1 MRTER
6 HDHMA
11 QTKFDKQVEETAE
24 AVAFGIG
31 RFLAGRPMDGERKTN
46 ATFWSKGTQV
56 LPKVEGKVSRSSYRA
71 GWQRLTFRIGGL
83 SALGG
88 TGYWAL
94 WENQDSTFATARDI
108 WENPDPALAT
118 LETGGIAAASAA
130 AVGGLAYGLLTRG
143 RREFMR
149 EWVNPLHEALAV
161 PLGMSELTDPRRYLH
176 IPRKFSDDDAEIR
189 IDTPGHL
196 RFNEDLVADLIVKKL
211 ALENVSFTWRRAG
224 KDTHVIIRKRQAPPK
239 KLTLSDPGV
248 REILAKMPESAPL
261 IGLGAGKK
269 KVSVDLDADSPH
281 VLISA
286 GTGGGKSTI
295 LRCITCQFI
304 HNGAHAFVL
313 DFKRISHTWARG
325 VPGVTYC
332 RDISEIHDALVRLA
346 QEGRRRLTLAEQLA
360 DDVLEREPWRVGPR
374 IVILLE
380 EVNATMAQLKRYWAK
395 IRESG
400 DPKESP
406 AVDALAEILFMGRQ
420 VRLHV
425 LLVAQSAT
433 ARAIGGPEMRE
444 NFATRILV
452 RYTLN
457 AWRMLVPEVSP
468 IPMPTEHPGRV
479 QVVTRGRAQ
488 ETQVLNLSNAEAREW
503 AMSGAH
509 TKGKTGP
516 ALPEQAAPAAPAADL
531 LTETRSTGAPA
542 SAPADGPVAD
552 RDFAAD
558 AWSLT
563 PAAAGPGS
571 GTATPATP
579 PPAPVV
585 PAPAADPDDAVVP
598 LRKAQQDHLPEI
610 TLAALR
616 RARADDPDFPAPV
629 ERGSTHLFR
638 VGDLKKWARNRP
650 RAATTD
656 LD

>member
-1 MRTER
+1 
-6 HDHMA
+6 MA

-24 AVAFGIG
+24 SVAFGIG
-31 RFLAGRPMDGERKTN
+31 RFLSGRPMDGERKTN
-46 ATFWSKGTQV
+46 ATFWRAGTRV

-71 GWQRLTFRIGGL
+71 GWQRLTFRVSGLAATGG
-83 SALGG
+83 A
-88 TGYWAL
+88 GYWTL

-118 LETGGIAAASAA
+118 LESGGIAAASAA
-130 AVGGLAYGLLTRG
+130 AAGGVAYGLLTRK

-149 EWVNPLHEALAV
+149 EWVTPLHEALAV

-176 IPRKFSDDDAEIR
+176 VPRDFSDDDAQIR
-189 IDTPGHL
+189 IDVPTHM

-224 KDTHVIIRKRQAPPK
+224 KDTHVIVKKRKAPPK
-239 KLTLSDPGV
+239 KLSLSDPGV

-261 IGLGAGKK
+261 IGLGSGKK

-304 HNGAHAFVL
+304 HNGALAYVL
-313 DFKRISHTWARG
+313 DFKWISHTWARG

-332 RDISEIHDALVRLA
+332 RDIGEIHDALVHLA

-360 DDVLEREPWRVGPR
+360 DDVLEKELWRVGPR

-380 EVNATMAQLKRYWAK
+380 EVNATMTQLKRYWAK

-406 AVDALAEILFMGRQ
+406 AVDALAQILFMGRQ

-433 ARAIGGPEMRE
+433 AQAVGGPAMRE

-468 IPMPTEHPGRV
+468 IPMASEHPGRV

-503 AMSGAH
+503 AMSGVHA
-509 TKGKTGP
+509 KGTTGP
-516 ALPEQAAPAAPAADL
+516 TLTKTPAPAADL
-531 LTETRSTGAPA
+531 LADPWESYAPELPP
-542 SAPADGPVAD
+542 APTTDPAAD
-552 RDFAAD
+552 RDLLAD
-558 AWSLT
+558 AWGLT
-563 PAAAGPGS
+563 PP
-571 GTATPATP
+571 TPT
-579 PPAPVV
+579 
-585 PAPAADPDDAVVP
+585 PAPAADTVPPANPAPATDPEDAVVG
-598 LRKAQQDHLPEI
+598 LREAYENHLKEAVAS
-610 TLAALR
+610 LDAMR
-616 RARADDPDFPAPV
+616 WARAKDPDFPGSV
-629 ERGSTHLFR
+629 DKRGAELLHR

-650 RAATTD
+650 RAATGTTD

>member
-1 MRTER
+1 
-6 HDHMA
+6 MA

-24 AVAFGIG
+24 SVAFGIG
-31 RFLAGRPMDGERKTN
+31 RFLVGRPMDGERKTD
-46 ATFWSKGTQV
+46 ATFWRKGTRV
-56 LPKVEGKVSRSSYRA
+56 LPKVEGKVFRSSYRA
-71 GWQRLTFRIGGL
+71 GWQRLTFRVGGL
-83 SALGG
+83 AATGG
-88 TGYWAL
+88 GGYWAL
-94 WENQDSTFATARDI
+94 WENQDSTFATARDV
-108 WENPDPALAT
+108 WENPDPAIVAA
-118 LETGGIAAASAA
+118 ETGGIAVASAA
-130 AVGGLAYGLLTRG
+130 AAGGVAYGLLTRK

-149 EWVNPLHEALAV
+149 EWVTPLHEALAV

-176 IPRKFSDDDAEIR
+176 VPRNFSDDDAQIR
-189 IDTPGHL
+189 IDVPTHM
-196 RFNEDLVADLIVKKL
+196 RFNEDLVADLITKKL

-224 KDTHVIIRKRQAPPK
+224 KDTHVVIKKRLAPPK
-239 KLTLSDPGV
+239 MLRLSDPGV
-248 REILAKMPESAPL
+248 REVLAKMPESAPL
-261 IGLGAGKK
+261 IGLGAGKR

-295 LRCITCQFI
+295 LRAICCQFI

-332 RDISEIHDALVRLA
+332 RDIADIHDALIRLA
-346 QEGRRRLTLAEQLA
+346 QEGRRRLGLAERLA

-374 IVILLE
+374 LVILLE

-400 DPKESP
+400 DPKTSP
-406 AVDALAEILFMGRQ
+406 AIDALAEILFMGRQ

-444 NFATRILV
+444 NFSTRILV

-503 AMSGAH
+503 ALSGIH
-509 TKGKTGP
+509 SKGTTG
-516 ALPEQAAPAAPAADL
+516 LSLHKSSAPAAPADDFADAWNTSAPELPPAPDIEPLTANRDL
-531 LTETRSTGAPA
+531 L
-542 SAPADGPVAD
+542 
-552 RDFAAD
+552 AD

-563 PAAAGPGS
+563 PP
-571 GTATPATP
+571 T
-579 PPAPVV
+579 
-585 PAPAADPDDAVVP
+585 PAPAPDPADAVVG

-616 RARADDPDFPAPV
+616 WARANDPDFPSSV
-629 ERGSTHLFR
+629 DKRGAELLYR

-650 RAATTD
+650 RAHATD
-656 LD
+656 SG

>member
-1 MRTER
+1 
-6 HDHMA
+6 MA
-11 QTKFDKQVEETAE
+11 QTKFDKQVEESAE
-24 AVAFGIG
+24 SVAFGIG
-31 RFLAGRPMDGERKTN
+31 RFLAGRPMDGERKTD
-46 ATFWSKGTQV
+46 ATFWRTGTRV
-56 LPKVEGKVSRSSYRA
+56 LPTVECKVSRSSYRA
-71 GWQRLTFRIGGL
+71 GWQRLTFRVSGL
-83 SALGG
+83 AATGG

-130 AVGGLAYGLLTRG
+130 AVGGVAYGLATRK

-149 EWVNPLHEALAV
+149 EWVTPLHEALAV
-161 PLGMSELTDPRRYLH
+161 PLGISELTDPRRYLH
-176 IPRKFSDDDAEIR
+176 VPRDFSDDDAQIR
-189 IDTPGHL
+189 IDVPTHM

-224 KDTHVIIRKRQAPPK
+224 KDTHVIVKKRQVPPK
-239 KLTLSDPGV
+239 MLRLSDPGV

-261 IGLGAGKK
+261 IGLGSGKK

-295 LRCITCQFI
+295 LRAICCQFI
-304 HNGAHAFVL
+304 HNGALAFVL

-332 RDISEIHDALVRLA
+332 RDIGEIHDALVRLA
-346 QEGRRRLTLAEQLA
+346 QEGQRRLSLAEDLA
-360 DDVLEREPWRVGPR
+360 DDVLEKEPWRVGPR

-395 IRESG
+395 IRDPG

-444 NFATRILV
+444 NFSTRILV

-468 IPMPTEHPGRV
+468 IPMASEHPGRV
-479 QVVTRGRAQ
+479 QVATRGRAQ

-509 TKGKTGP
+509 AKGTTDL
-516 ALPEQAAPAAPAADL
+516 ALQKQAAPPAPAADL
-531 LTETRSTGAPA
+531 LADPWCL
-542 SAPADGPVAD
+542 SAPEPPPDPAADPAAD
-552 RDFAAD
+552 RASRTDT
-558 AWSLT
+558 WSLT
-563 PAAAGPGS
+563 PP
-571 GTATPATP
+571 T
-579 PPAPVV
+579 
-585 PAPAADPDDAVVP
+585 PAADPAVPPPSNPAPAPDPDNAVVG

-616 RARADDPDFPAPV
+616 WARANDPDFPGSV
-629 ERGSTHLFR
+629 DKRGTELLYRAS
-638 VGDLKKWARNRP
+638 DLKKWARNRP
-650 RAATTD
+650 RGAVGTTD

>member
-1 MRTER
+1 
-6 HDHMA
+6 MA

-31 RFLAGRPMDGERKTN
+31 RFLAGRPMDGERKTD
-46 ATFWSKGTQV
+46 ATFWRAGTRV
-56 LPKVEGKVSRSSYRA
+56 LPKVEAKVSRSSYRA

-83 SALGG
+83 AATGG
-88 TGYWAL
+88 ASWAL
-94 WENQDSTFATARDI
+94 WENQDPALATARDV
-108 WENPDPALAT
+108 WENPDPTLAT
-118 LETGGIAAASAA
+118 LESGGIAAASAA
-130 AVGGLAYGLLTRG
+130 AVGGVAYGLLTRK

-149 EWVNPLHEALAV
+149 EWVTPLHEALAV

-176 IPRKFSDDDAEIR
+176 VPRDFSDDDAQIR
-189 IDTPGHL
+189 IDVPTHM

-224 KDTHVIIRKRQAPPK
+224 NDTHVIVKKRKVPPK
-239 KLTLSDPGV
+239 MLRLSDPGV

-261 IGLGAGKK
+261 IGLGSGKK
-269 KVSVDLDADSPH
+269 KVSVDLDDDSPH

-295 LRCITCQFI
+295 LRAICCQFV
-304 HNGAHAFVL
+304 HNGAHAYVL

-332 RDISEIHDALVRLA
+332 RDIGEIHDALVHLA
-346 QEGRRRLTLAEQLA
+346 QEGRNRLALAEQLA
-360 DDVLEREPWRVGPR
+360 DDVLEKEPWRVGPR

-400 DPKESP
+400 DAKTSP
-406 AVDALAEILFMGRQ
+406 AVDALAEILYMGRQ

-433 ARAIGGPEMRE
+433 ANAVGGPAMRE
-444 NFATRILV
+444 QFATRILV

-468 IPMPTEHPGRV
+468 IPMASDHHGRV

-503 AMSGAH
+503 AMSGVHAQ
-509 TKGKTGP
+509 GKTGP
-516 ALPEQAAPAAPAADL
+516 TLHKTPAPAADL
-531 LTETRSTGAPA
+531 LTDAWNT
-542 SAPADGPVAD
+542 SAPELQPPHATDPTAD
-552 RDFAAD
+552 RDFLAD

-563 PAAAGPGS
+563 P
-571 GTATPATP
+571 
-579 PPAPVV
+579 PAPA
-585 PAPAADPDDAVVP
+585 PAPAADPDDTTVTPPANPDPDPDPDDAVVG
-598 LRKAQQDHLPEI
+598 LREAYEKHLTESVTSLKAM
-610 TLAALR
+610 R
-616 RARADDPDFPAPV
+616 WARQNDPDFPAPV
-629 ERGSTHLFR
+629 DKRGAEFLYR
-638 VGDLKKWARNRP
+638 AGDLTKWARNRP
-650 RAATTD
+650 RAHATD
-656 LD
+656 PS